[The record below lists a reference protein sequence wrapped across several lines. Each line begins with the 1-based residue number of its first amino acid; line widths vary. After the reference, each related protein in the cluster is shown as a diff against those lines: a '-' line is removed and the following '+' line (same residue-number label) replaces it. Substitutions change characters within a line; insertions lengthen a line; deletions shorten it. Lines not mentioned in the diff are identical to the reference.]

1 MWVNATVGLA
11 DPLTGHERPVTFDP
25 DVAAAYEGDVVLVH
39 LNHPLVANATRLL
52 RAEVWGHATGATS
65 PLHRVAALRISDEV
79 SDGKL
84 VVAAFSRLVIAGADG
99 VRLHEEVFASGGRI
113 LDDGRRWERLT
124 VGRLENILNDALD
137 RNAGVSDRT
146 WPDMVAD
153 EWPRWVERV
162 SNAVTA
168 RGRERRE
175 SLLRKLD
182 ERQDADISR
191 ITTVLTNL
199 ETQIRNQLRIPEVEQ
214 LTLSPPPE
222 ARDQYVADRAAWE
235 RRLREI
241 PDEIER
247 ETQAIR
253 DRFAD
258 IRDYVFP
265 AAVLICI
272 PESLA
277 GGGS

>member
-1 MWVNATVGLA
+1 M
-11 DPLTGHERPVTFDP
+11 
-25 DVAAAYEGDVVLVH
+25 
-39 LNHPLVANATRLL
+39 
-52 RAEVWGHATGATS
+52 
-65 PLHRVAALRISDEV
+65 
-79 SDGKL
+79 
-84 VVAAFSRLVIAGADG
+84 
-99 VRLHEEVFASGGRI
+99 RLHEEVFASGGRI

-146 WPDMVAD
+146 WPDMVAE

-247 ETQAIR
+247 ETQAIT
-253 DRFAD
+253 DRFAE